1 MADLFLSY
9 SRADRDRAEV
19 IAKALEAEG
28 FSVWWDKVLKAGQTY
43 DEVTESMLRD
53 SSVVV
58 VLWSNVSVQSKWVR
72 AEATLGQRS
81 SVLVPAMIDDADRP
95 IMFEL
100 TQSADLINWSGDRE
114 DPRWKTFVADIR
126 SAVDSG
132 ASKTATAPAPSPTA
146 TPDTDAT
153 METTFWN
160 SIQGGD
166 DAADF
171 EAYLK
176 RYPDGHFS
184 DLARN
189 RLKALSAP
197 AAAATASTAGDADT
211 SPPGEPPAAEQVTA
225 SPAASVSEMKKS
237 GSPGLLIGSV
247 AGLAA
252 VIVGGYFAYAN
263 LFGTSTDVPA
273 AEAEPQAAG
282 PSRFADCETCPT
294 MVVVPAGAFEI
305 GSPPDEAARVGNE
318 GPQTEI
324 TFSEFAIGES
334 EVTHAQWYACVDA
347 GGCSH
352 TPSQRG
358 YGGEDMPVLGISWA
372 DAQTYVRWL
381 SEETGRV
388 YRLPSES
395 EWEYAARG
403 GTTTPY
409 WWGSSFDRSIA
420 PTGAPK
426 PASALAPNPFGLKG
440 MLGNAREWVED
451 CYINT
456 YANIPQDGRPQTN
469 GDCSRRL
476 LRGGSWEEDAGTH
489 RAANR
494 ARSRQDTRDGTY
506 SFRVASSATTAN

>member
-197 AAAATASTAGDADT
+197 AAAVTASTAGY
-211 SPPGEPPAAEQVTA
+211 VT
-225 SPAASVSEMKKS
+225 
-237 GSPGLLIGSV
+237 
-247 AGLAA
+247 
-252 VIVGGYFAYAN
+252 
-263 LFGTSTDVPA
+263 
-273 AEAEPQAAG
+273 
-282 PSRFADCETCPT
+282 
-294 MVVVPAGAFEI
+294 
-305 GSPPDEAARVGNE
+305 
-318 GPQTEI
+318 
-324 TFSEFAIGES
+324 
-334 EVTHAQWYACVDA
+334 
-347 GGCSH
+347 
-352 TPSQRG
+352 
-358 YGGEDMPVLGISWA
+358 
-372 DAQTYVRWL
+372 
-381 SEETGRV
+381 
-388 YRLPSES
+388 
-395 EWEYAARG
+395 
-403 GTTTPY
+403 
-409 WWGSSFDRSIA
+409 
-420 PTGAPK
+420 
-426 PASALAPNPFGLKG
+426 
-440 MLGNAREWVED
+440 
-451 CYINT
+451 
-456 YANIPQDGRPQTN
+456 
-469 GDCSRRL
+469 
-476 LRGGSWEEDAGTH
+476 
-489 RAANR
+489 
-494 ARSRQDTRDGTY
+494 TR
-506 SFRVASSATTAN
+506 